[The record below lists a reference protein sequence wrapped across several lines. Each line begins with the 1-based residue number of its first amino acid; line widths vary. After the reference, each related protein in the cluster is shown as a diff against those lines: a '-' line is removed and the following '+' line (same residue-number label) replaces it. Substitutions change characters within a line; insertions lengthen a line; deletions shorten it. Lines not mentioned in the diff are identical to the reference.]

1 MQNRNTLWIDGVGG
15 YAVYDQPEVFFGGR
29 GSGPESV
36 EIASDIPKQAF
47 SIRYIGDDYLIQ
59 PLAAS
64 KVEVNGQSVIQ
75 AGVLINGD
83 EIRFGSSV
91 ALAFAKPSPLSD
103 TAVLRLTSRH
113 RWHEPIDGVV
123 LFRRICVLGPSAG
136 AHVNCKYWTTNLTLY
151 RQENARQENAW
162 RYRLQS
168 NDPSA
173 QSGGQSSGRS
183 IKSHS
188 LPIAMNERVQGD
200 SFSITIT

>member
-15 YAVYDQPEVFFGGR
+15 YAVYDQPEVVFGGR
-29 GSGPESV
+29 GSGPESI

-47 SIRYIGDDYLIQ
+47 SVRYVGEDYLIQ

-64 KVEVNGQSVIQ
+64 KVEVNGKLLLEAS
-75 AGVLINGD
+75 VLIHGD
-83 EIRFGSSV
+83 EIRISGSV

-113 RWHEPIDGVV
+113 RWHESIDGVV
-123 LFRRICVLGPSAG
+123 LFRRLCVLGPSAG
-136 AHVNCKYWTTNLTLY
+136 AHVNCKYWNTNLTLY
-151 RQENARQENAW
+151 RQENVW

-168 NDPSA
+168 NDATDRS
-173 QSGGQSSGRS
+173 SDQSSGAS
-183 IKSHS
+183 AKSQS

-200 SFSITIT
+200 NFSITLT